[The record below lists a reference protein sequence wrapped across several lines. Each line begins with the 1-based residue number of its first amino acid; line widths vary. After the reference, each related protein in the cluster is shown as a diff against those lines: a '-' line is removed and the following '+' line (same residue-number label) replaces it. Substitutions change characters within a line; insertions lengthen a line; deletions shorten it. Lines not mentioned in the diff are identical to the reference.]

1 MGKIIVYLNLMT
13 GLIAQNSYL
22 IPFDWGGQNGM
33 IITDGSLFWNQAW
46 NSGMLLFD
54 GTYSTYPNRYGPHIA
69 RKFQQSGI
77 GVLPSWSEWP
87 DSDKVDTYFDYY
99 RGDYLYDQLEVGA
112 DFENPGRKIGFRGFK
127 RTHGGNTGHYLHPG
141 GGSSPIHHSY
151 RVNYKT
157 KKDNQKLEAS
167 AGRFVTRSGL
177 PDSTTN
183 GLENDNILSAGLRYQ
198 RYLGNWT
205 MNTYVGQ
212 FIEHR
217 LVHHSSMSDSNYQDI
232 NRGRINIQFN
242 VPSGIAFGLTQE
254 YQQVSDNLHNRSLKW
269 TKLYSAKSI
278 GNLSLMGGV
287 QILNSD
293 DSFPFLWKLNY
304 LKTLRKG
311 FIQVT
316 STGFPNPKHPHLD
329 DPLDKSSFEFW
340 SRSAIRSG
348 ISQGGI
354 SVNGL
359 LSFVQRGIDADED
372 EKILFTGVDIEYR
385 FKKGWKVY
393 SNVITQLDSSIYGGG
408 IGTMIVT
415 GLHGNLN
422 LFKRS
427 MKIDAHLWG
436 NGTMS
441 RFSSFGFDPIRHVP
455 FSNTNSEW
463 ILPDKWLLHFEA
475 KANVSGVIISYKINN
490 ILNAVSGF
498 SNGLMD
504 DNIWVRSNHLYPPLG
519 RMMQFGITWHFNN

>member
-1 MGKIIVYLNLMT
+1 M
-13 GLIAQNSYL
+13 
-22 IPFDWGGQNGM
+22 
-33 IITDGSLFWNQAW
+33 
-46 NSGMLLFD
+46 
-54 GTYSTYPNRYGPHIA
+54 
-69 RKFQQSGI
+69 
-77 GVLPSWSEWP
+77 
-87 DSDKVDTYFDYY
+87 
-99 RGDYLYDQLEVGA
+99 
-112 DFENPGRKIGFRGFK
+112 
-127 RTHGGNTGHYLHPG
+127 
-141 GGSSPIHHSY
+141 
-151 RVNYKT
+151 
-157 KKDNQKLEAS
+157 
-167 AGRFVTRSGL
+167 
-177 PDSTTN
+177 
-183 GLENDNILSAGLRYQ
+183 
-198 RYLGNWT
+198 
-205 MNTYVGQ
+205 
-212 FIEHR
+212 
-217 LVHHSSMSDSNYQDI
+217 
-232 NRGRINIQFN
+232 
-242 VPSGIAFGLTQE
+242 
-254 YQQVSDNLHNRSLKW
+254 
-269 TKLYSAKSI
+269 YSAKSI

-293 DSFPFLWKLNY
+293 DSFPFLWELNY

-385 FKKGWKVY
+385 FKNGWKVY

-436 NGTMS
+436 NGSMS
-441 RFSSFGFDPIRHVP
+441 RFSSFGFDPIRQVP

-463 ILPDKWLLHFEA
+463 ILTDKWLLHFEA

-498 SNGLMD
+498 SNGLKD
-504 DNIWVRSNHLYPPLG
+504 DNIWVRPNHLYPPLG